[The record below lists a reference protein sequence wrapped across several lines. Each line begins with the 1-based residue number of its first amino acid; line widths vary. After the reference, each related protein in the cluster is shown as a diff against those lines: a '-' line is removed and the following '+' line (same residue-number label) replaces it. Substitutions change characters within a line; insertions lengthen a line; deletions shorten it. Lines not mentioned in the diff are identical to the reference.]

1 MGKAMWKWLKRI
13 VLTLVVVVVVLVA
26 GLLLFA
32 PEEYVV
38 NITWGDFFG
47 APSVDEVTAGQRLQ
61 VAEGYHL
68 SVYARDVENARM
80 LLPVANGDLI
90 VSSPATGSVLVLA
103 HDADSDG
110 NHDGSTLLLDGLDS
124 PHGLA
129 FHNDGH
135 TDWLY
140 VAEVQSIGRVR
151 YNPEQRTVEGEY
163 HHVITGLPT
172 GGNHWRRNIHFGP
185 DGKLYVSV
193 GSSCNVCEEDTPL
206 RAAML
211 RYNPNGSGMEI
222 YASGL
227 RNSTGFDWD
236 HAGQMFAVDNGR
248 DLLGDDF
255 PPCELNA
262 VSEGKFYG
270 WPYANGDN
278 IPDPDLGAGN
288 KDKILSAV
296 PPVHDFM
303 AHTAPLSIKFLTH
316 SSHPDDYQGSAIVA
330 LHGSWNRSK
339 KSGYKLVSLHWGE
352 DGSITE
358 RDFVSGFEQDEDVIG
373 RPVDVAEAANGDLFV
388 SDDYSNTIYRIST
401 RDAGGQLAL
410 AAVDSVTEPAAETD
424 VTETPLS
431 EVEVQQ
437 LLAQGE
443 VLVSTYRCV
452 SCHQPANYLG
462 FAKRG
467 LGDKYSRASLAQM
480 FSKPP
485 AGMPRFPLSDE
496 DRLALSV
503 YLLKTY

>member
-1 MGKAMWKWLKRI
+1 MLGWLKRI
-13 VLTLVVVVVVLVA
+13 VLVLVLIVVVLMGGVI
-26 GLLLFA
+26 LLA

-47 APSVDEVTAGQRLQ
+47 APSVDEATAAQRFK

-68 SVYARDVENARM
+68 SVYARDVENARI
-80 LLPVANGDLI
+80 LLPAANGDLI
-90 VSSPATGSVLVLA
+90 VSSPATGTVWVLN
-103 HDADSDG
+103 HDADGDGASDG
-110 NHDGSTLLLDGLDS
+110 RGVLLEGLDS

-129 FHNDGH
+129 FYNDGEA
-135 TDWLY
+135 TWLY
-140 VAEVQSIGRVR
+140 VAEVQSIGRVK
-151 YNPEQRTVEGEY
+151 YNPAGREVVGSYQRI
-163 HHVITGLPT
+163 ITGLPT

-211 RYNPNGSGMEI
+211 RYDPDGGGFEL

-227 RNSTGFDWD
+227 RNSTGFDWNSE
-236 HAGQMFAVDNGR
+236 GQLFAVDNGR

-255 PPCELNA
+255 PPCELNQ
-262 VSEGKFYG
+262 VNEGQFYG

-288 KDKILSAV
+288 EDKIAVAV
-296 PPVHDFM
+296 PPVHGFM
-303 AHTAPLSIKFLTH
+303 AHTAPLSIKFLTGDN
-316 SSHPDDYQGSAIVA
+316 HPAAYQGSAIVA
-330 LHGSWNRSK
+330 LHGSWNRST
-339 KSGYKLVSLHWGE
+339 KSGYKLVSLHWGAN
-352 DGSITE
+352 GNITE

-401 RDAGGQLAL
+401 RDSVGQSSPDAD
-410 AAVDSVTEPAAETD
+410 DSEAEPAAEPAVAD
-424 VTETPLS
+424 APLS

-467 LGDKYSRASLAQM
+467 LGDKYSQTSLAKM
-480 FSKPP
+480 FSQPP
-485 AGMPRFPLSDE
+485 AGMPRFPFSDE

-503 YLLKTY
+503 YLLRTY